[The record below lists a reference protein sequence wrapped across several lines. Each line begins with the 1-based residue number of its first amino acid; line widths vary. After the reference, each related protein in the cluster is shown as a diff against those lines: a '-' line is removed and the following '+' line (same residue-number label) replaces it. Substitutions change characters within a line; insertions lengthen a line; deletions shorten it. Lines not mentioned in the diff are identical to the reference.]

1 MIQTAI
7 VVNQADEEIILRGYL
22 PLHSPVPLD
31 LKTRDEWLENRKKT
45 IGGTDAPALFEGMLE
60 NESFGDDAAASVLY
74 SNLNLREALELSPYQ
89 TLWGLWMEKKGLV
102 PDSYRKENTRMNWG
116 TRLEDVIAYGIAEE
130 HGLTIRKANR
140 YLLHPYIER
149 MGASLDFEAEITI
162 NSQSFHVPFEIKNVS
177 GEETRKWTTLEQQRT
192 VPPHIAIQVQHQI
205 AVTGAPF
212 ALIGVLFGGNNAELL
227 LMHRK
232 GDIVRVIETAV
243 NDFWAKFDADEAPL
257 PDYERDA
264 ELIRRI
270 YAQSNSGSIVDWS
283 RDKEAKDIIA
293 QYQQLDAQKKV
304 LNGSLNTISKS
315 LDELKSRLLVKL
327 GDAEGGDLGNLIL
340 IAKTVAEQER
350 AAHTIAAHRRFSIK
364 KKTRK

>member
-7 VVNQADEEIILRGYL
+7 VVNQADEDIVLRGYL

-31 LKTRDEWLENRKKT
+31 LKTREEWLENRKTT

-89 TLWGLWMEKKGLV
+89 TLWGLWMEKKDLI
-102 PDSYRKENTRMNWG
+102 PANHKKENTRMHWG
-116 TRLEDVIAYGIAEE
+116 TRLENVIAYGIAEE

-140 YLLHPYIER
+140 YLLHPYVER

-162 NSQSFHVPFEIKNVS
+162 DSQTFHVPFEIKNVS
-177 GEETRKWTTLEQQRT
+177 GEETRKWTTVEQQRT
-192 VPPHIAIQVQHQI
+192 VPPHIAIQVQHQL

-212 ALIGVLFGGNNAELL
+212 ALIGVLFGGNNAELI

-232 GDIVRVIETAV
+232 GEIIQVIETAV
-243 NDFWAKFDADEAPL
+243 SDFWNKFDAGEAPL

-264 ELIRRI
+264 ELIKKI
-270 YAQSNSGSIVDWS
+270 YAQSVQGSFLDWS
-283 RDKEAKDIIA
+283 KDKEAKELVA
-293 QYQQLDAQKKV
+293 QYQTLESERKKINSI
-304 LNGSLNTISKS
+304 LNSLGKN
-315 LDELKSRLLVKL
+315 LDEIKSRLLVKL
-327 GDAEGGDLGNLIL
+327 GDAEGGDMGNIVFV
-340 IAKTVAEQER
+340 AKTVAEQQR
-350 AAHTIAAHRRFSIK
+350 APMTIAAHRRFSIK
-364 KKTRK
+364 KKTKK